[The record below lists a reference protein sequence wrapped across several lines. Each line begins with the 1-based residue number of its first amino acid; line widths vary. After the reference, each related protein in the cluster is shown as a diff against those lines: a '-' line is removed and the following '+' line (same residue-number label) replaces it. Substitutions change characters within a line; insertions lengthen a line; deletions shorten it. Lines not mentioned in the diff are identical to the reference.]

1 MAPWFRPKNCCLRS
15 SASFSTSFLCAS
27 SVSTLALTS
36 DFQRKG
42 RLHMSWIG
50 YLVTPWP
57 QCVSSAQF
65 FRDRFWW
72 INTMSSQMDQ
82 PPSKGTAP
90 WLLLPA
96 PVDKTQCPQGETR
109 TEHDLQMVDVPDL
122 CNVYLRGYVSGKWW
136 DDHNPSFPDRG
147 SIGALVVGWCNTRGG
162 SVGWVNIIP
171 TRAWSG
177 TLDFGVQL
185 SWLI

>member
-96 PVDKTQCPQGETR
+96 PVDKNTASPG
-109 TEHDLQMVDVPDL
+109 
-122 CNVYLRGYVSGKWW
+122 G
-136 DDHNPSFPDRG
+136 NPNGTWSPN
-147 SIGALVVGWCNTRGG
+147 GWCSRSMQMFTFGDMFPGNGG
-162 SVGWVNIIP
+162 MIIIHP
-171 TRAWSG
+171 FQTG
-177 TLDFGVQL
+177 GLLGP
-185 SWLI
+185 